1 MPNYCYGNLEIIAN
15 DELLKRIIERV
26 HGTGDESDNP
36 FDFSKIIPM
45 PDFIYRGSIGD
56 KEIELYG
63 KNNWYDWSIENWGTK
78 WNSCD
83 TKLDGKVFSFLTAWS
98 PCSPV
103 IRELAR
109 IFPEAR
115 FDYWYEEPG
124 WAFCG
129 REIYEDGILKY
140 ELNADFSEIY
150 IYDDC
155 DEEESAKNYDYCEGR
170 DDEKVT
176 YNKKTDVIGEGHYY
190 KREDYDGYVRIIDG
204 EFTERYDTVT
214 TRETVKDTMCWER
227 NEE

>member
-1 MPNYCYGNLEIIAN
+1 MPNYCCGNLEIIAN
-15 DELLKRIIERV
+15 DKLLKRIIETV

-36 FDFSKIIPM
+36 FDFDKIIPM
-45 PDFIYRGSIGD
+45 PDYIYRGIIGTQ
-56 KEIELYG
+56 EEELYG
-63 KNNWYDWSIENWGTK
+63 KNNWYDWSNENWGTK

-83 TKLDGKVFSFLTAWS
+83 TILNGNVFSFWTAWT

-109 IFPEAR
+109 MFSEAR

-124 WAFCG
+124 CAFCG

-155 DEEESAKNYDYCEGR
+155 DEEESAKNYDYCE
-170 DDEKVT
+170 
-176 YNKKTDVIGEGHYY
+176 
-190 KREDYDGYVRIIDG
+190 
-204 EFTERYDTVT
+204 
-214 TRETVKDTMCWER
+214 
-227 NEE
+227 